1 MTDIS
6 TGNSPGTTDQ
16 FDPGRAPEGFV
27 YRDQSSRYPWWVNS
41 VDRITVETNPPEI
54 QKPTTNMIMTRLMRK
69 QENPNEPVQR
79 DALIKKIKSGVAG
92 FSLPE
97 VSLEF
102 ASQTYFQ
109 AGVDIDGR
117 MINGFRKLR
126 EIIAGQVHT
135 PEELGLEPWQGSPEE
150 ASTLVEKAALYL
162 GAAQVGFT
170 ALDLT
175 WQMPHIKT
183 STEVTRPKISPEE
196 GALLLPNY
204 KYLIVVAGRVPIGAS
219 KCAPGALGSAA
230 DRSGYEEATI
240 AEEKLINFIRGI
252 GYQAYDIQNWGVNP
266 IPFAVMAGLGE
277 MGRMN
282 RVISPFF
289 GGGLRFGLILTD
301 FPLALDKPIDF
312 GLQEFCR
319 HCRKCARACPVRAIS
334 FDKDP
339 SWQPLGPYSFK
350 GKKVWFEDCEKCAS
364 YTSGA
369 GSYCG
374 ACLAAC
380 TWTKQNETVLHQIM
394 RPLGAKLPSFSRL
407 YALMDDFFGYGLVS
421 EAKRKDWWS
430 LDLPVGEVG
439 ESSRN

>member
-1 MTDIS
+1 MI
-6 TGNSPGTTDQ
+6 
-16 FDPGRAPEGFV
+16 PEGFV
-27 YRDQSSRYPWWVNS
+27 YRDQNRRYPWWVNS

-54 QKPTTNMIMTRLMRK
+54 QKPTTNMIMTRLRRK

-79 DALIKKIKSGVAG
+79 NALIKKIKSGVPG

-109 AGVDIDGR
+109 AGVDIDSR

-150 ASTLVEKAALYL
+150 ASALVEKAALHL
-162 GAAQVGFT
+162 GSAQVGFT

-175 WQMPHIKT
+175 WQMPHFKT
-183 STEVTRPKISPEE
+183 SSEVTKPKVSPEE

-230 DRSGYEEATI
+230 DRTGYEEATI
-240 AEEKLINFIRGI
+240 AEEKLINFIRGL
-252 GYQAYDIQNWGVNP
+252 GYSAFDLQSWGINP
-266 IPFAVMAGLGE
+266 IPLAIMAGMGE

-282 RVISPFF
+282 RVVSPYF
-289 GGGLRFGLILTD
+289 GGGLRFTLISTD
-301 FPLALDKPIDF
+301 LPLALDKPIDF

-334 FDKDP
+334 FDQDP

-380 TWTKQNETVLHQIM
+380 TWTKQNETVLHQIV

-407 YALMDDFFGYGLVS
+407 YALMDDFFGYGLVP
-421 EAKRKDWWS
+421 EAKRKDWWN
-430 LDLPVGEVG
+430 LDLPVRGVSG
-439 ESSRN
+439 SPKG